1 RDDLSIASLDILGGL
16 VRLDAGG
23 TLTLP
28 AAAIDTGGYDLELF
42 SRGGALQTG
51 GALTGA
57 DVRLWGGDGITLGH
71 DVTATGTLRLD
82 SGAGI
87 AQSAGTLAAGVLQ
100 VDAAG
105 PVALGSWNAVQALG
119 AIDVEGNLLL
129 RNTPA
134 ITQTALGSITVEG
147 AATFASGGA

>member
-1 RDDLSIASLDILGGL
+1 
-16 VRLDAGG
+16 
-23 TLTLP
+23 
-28 AAAIDTGGYDLELF
+28 
-42 SRGGALQTG
+42 
-51 GALTGA
+51 
-57 DVRLWGGDGITLGH
+57 
-71 DVTATGTLRLD
+71 
-82 SGAGI
+82 
-87 AQSAGTLAAGVLQ
+87 QSAGTLAAGVLQ

-147 AATFASGGA
+147 AATFASGGAITLANAGNRFDGVVNLAGGAARIQTSGALRLGDLDVASLEAESHDDLDLGQGSIGGALVADSN